1 MMENA
6 PRGMAAVIL
15 RLGYL
20 SVLQGVTII
29 DIESEK
35 NFVAALEEIQAVAA
49 MFEDSGDNMAFRIC
63 QAHQNDI

>member
-20 SVLQGVTII
+20 SVLEGVTII
-29 DIESEK
+29 DVEFEK
-35 NFVAALEEIQAVAA
+35 YFVMALEEI
-49 MFEDSGDNMAFRIC
+49 
-63 QAHQNDI
+63 